1 MERQKTKTGY
11 LNYDYLNFSI
21 DIVLISP
28 KQNQTTFYFIDWG
41 EMKQRRL
48 VAQTGKFQMETV

>member
-21 DIVLISP
+21 DIVLILP
-28 KQNQTTFYFIDWG
+28 KQNQTTLYFIDWG
-41 EMKQRRL
+41 EMKQRHP